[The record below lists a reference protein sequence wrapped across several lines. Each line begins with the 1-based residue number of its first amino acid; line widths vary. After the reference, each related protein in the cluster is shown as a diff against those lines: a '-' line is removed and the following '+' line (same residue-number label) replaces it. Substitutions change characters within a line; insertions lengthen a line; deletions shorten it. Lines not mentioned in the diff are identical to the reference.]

1 MNLITSLLAQIDP
14 AALAH
19 EAELLAGKSDRT
31 LFIATL
37 IVMLASGIYIV
48 RFLSTRNDAL
58 TAKLEEI
65 ARESN
70 KAQLEVAKC
79 LSQVSDRLDAH
90 TSAIHHL
97 TGKSA

>member
-48 RFLSTRNDAL
+48 RFLSTRNEQM
-58 TAKLEEI
+58 TEKLEEI
-65 ARESN
+65 ARECN
-70 KAQLEVAKC
+70 KGNMEVAQC
-79 LSQVSDRLDAH
+79 LSKVSERLDAH
-90 TSAIHHL
+90 THAIQQIA
-97 TGKSA
+97 GRMQ